1 MSFLLNGLG
10 SGIRLLAKL
19 CWFVLFPLVVVLAV
33 INIDLGLPDAMKGQ
47 WGQWQLVLLLAALLH
62 LAYLAMLSLK
72 QGVADKL
79 AAELNSHV
87 HGLTA
92 KGEHRYAPQRCPLSS
107 VLAVV
112 MNASIEAEEFL
123 VFFVNFYAA
132 YLRNRASEIRQMLF
146 LVPASFMMLGLSAL
160 RYGDAMSMVQI
171 LAAGL
176 LLSSAL
182 LIWGRSFFLTLV
194 FRRLDAKA
202 PWHKGKMSLDYV
214 DLMLRQQAAT
224 AR

>member
-10 SGIRLLAKL
+10 AGVRLLGML
-19 CWFVLFPLVVVLAV
+19 CWFVLFPLLVVLAAV
-33 INIDLGLPDAMKGQ
+33 NVDPGLPVLAKGQ

-62 LAYLAMLSLK
+62 LAYLASLSLK

-79 AAELNSHV
+79 AAELNGHV

-92 KGEHRYAPQRCPLSS
+92 QGVHRYAPQRCPLSS

-132 YLRNRASEIRQMLF
+132 HLRNRASEIRQMLF
-146 LVPASFMMLGLSAL
+146 LVPASFILLGLSAL
-160 RYGDAMSMVQI
+160 RYGDAMSMVQM

-176 LLSSAL
+176 LLGSAL

-194 FRRLDAKA
+194 FRRLEAKA